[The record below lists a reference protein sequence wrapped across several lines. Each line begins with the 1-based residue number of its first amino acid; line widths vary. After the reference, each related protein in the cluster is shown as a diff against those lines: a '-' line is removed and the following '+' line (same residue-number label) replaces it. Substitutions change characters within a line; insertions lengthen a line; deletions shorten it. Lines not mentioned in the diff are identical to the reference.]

1 MSEVRID
8 WATARVEDGELAVRL
23 AGDRQK
29 GWKRHF
35 RRTSRLLANSDWGE
49 VELKKGTIYVTAVS
63 PGTEEKLRHHLDSVV
78 EQANA
83 ALPEREPDEEA
94 RAEDGNEHD
103 GGGPDADMTE
113 RFRSF
118 AERPE

>member
-1 MSEVRID
+1 MSGIRID

-23 AGDRQK
+23 EGERPK

-35 RRTSRLLANSDWGE
+35 RSTARLLGNSDWGE

-83 ALPEREPDEEA
+83 ALPQPEPDEEA
-94 RAEDGNEHD
+94 GGEDEHQHD
-103 GGGPDADMTE
+103 GGGPDAEMTE